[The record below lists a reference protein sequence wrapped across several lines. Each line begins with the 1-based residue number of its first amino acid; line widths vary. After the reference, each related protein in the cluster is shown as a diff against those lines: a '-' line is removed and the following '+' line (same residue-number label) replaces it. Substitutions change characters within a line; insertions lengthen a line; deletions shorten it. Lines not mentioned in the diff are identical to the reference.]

1 MWTTTTAKTDY
12 VDNYK
17 VLDELA
23 SIKAKVKKAWNQWKE

>member
-1 MWTTTTAKTDY
+1 MTRSHQTAKTDY

-23 SIKAKVKKAWNQWKE
+23 SIKAKVKKAWNQ